1 MRRGSAQSFS
11 KLSVIFLLLSAFF
24 NLTSYTFDQIIIHNE
39 DKTRHLKQSLEI
51 KRSDLYNLN
60 TSLNVAQDLSY
71 EIGFE
76 ANKFL
81 SLISFDAKAYGAF
94 INEEIFVDN
103 LILNIEALD
112 TDSLSKTYKNKLI
125 KNINLYNLRVDN
137 LYKVFETYFSTGHTK
152 KLIEDKEEYSNF
164 VNKKYKKIPIKFTED
179 YFKEETDRYQMYSKI
194 YDIIV
199 TLTDSSNDIREIYSF
214 LQENFTNK
222 YVEYYD
228 SLERYSSNQ
237 NTKNYYILFSIVSQI
252 LGLTF
257 LLLLFRNL
265 INENI

>member
-81 SLISFDAKAYGAF
+81 SLISFDAKANGAF

-112 TDSLSKTYKNKLI
+112 TDTLSKTYKNKLI
-125 KNINLYNLRVDN
+125 KNINARDA
-137 LYKVFETYFSTGHTK
+137 YFGDSP
-152 KLIEDKEEYSNF
+152 L
-164 VNKKYKKIPIKFTED
+164 
-179 YFKEETDRYQMYSKI
+179 
-194 YDIIV
+194 
-199 TLTDSSNDIREIYSF
+199 DSSSIQTILLENKDEADLFEKESSII
-214 LQENFTNK
+214 LQPLQK
-222 YVEYYD
+222 
-228 SLERYSSNQ
+228 
-237 NTKNYYILFSIVSQI
+237 
-252 LGLTF
+252 
-257 LLLLFRNL
+257 
-265 INENI
+265 